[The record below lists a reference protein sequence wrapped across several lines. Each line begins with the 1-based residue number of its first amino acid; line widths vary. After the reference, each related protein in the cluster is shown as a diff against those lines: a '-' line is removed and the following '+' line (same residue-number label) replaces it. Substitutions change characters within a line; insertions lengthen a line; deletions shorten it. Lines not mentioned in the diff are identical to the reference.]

1 MSPAQ
6 PTIFQA
12 ASRLGR
18 SPSQT
23 HCPKRQLQPSA
34 QAGSQAGMAG
44 MVVLSALQLAP
55 LVPSTHISPFI
66 RQGQLEAT
74 SQGTGLFPFPG
85 LLGLFPFP
93 GLLGLFPFPGLFG
106 LFPFPGLLGLLP
118 PDPLGLL
125 PPGPLGLLPP
135 DPLGLL
141 PP

>member
-74 SQGTGLFPFPG
+74 SQGTGLFGLFPFPG

-93 GLLGLFPFPGLFG
+93 GLLGL
-106 LFPFPGLLGLLP
+106 LP
-118 PDPLGLL
+118 D
-125 PPGPLGLLPP
+125 PLGLLPP

-141 PP
+141 PPEPLGLLPPDPLGLLPPDP